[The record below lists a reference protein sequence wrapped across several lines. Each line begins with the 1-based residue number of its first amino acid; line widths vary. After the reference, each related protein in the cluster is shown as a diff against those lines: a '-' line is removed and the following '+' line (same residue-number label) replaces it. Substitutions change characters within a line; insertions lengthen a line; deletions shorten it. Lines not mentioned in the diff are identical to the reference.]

1 MIILIIIFF
10 DKINNCLNNYINN
23 QTWSKGVDFNCAPN
37 RTDSTLQ
44 RTATVPTR
52 YTLQSASATCD
63 YYN

>member
-1 MIILIIIFF
+1 MRN
-10 DKINNCLNNYINN
+10 KINNQNNNQIKN

-44 RTATVPTR
+44 RANTVPIKDPF
-52 YTLQSASATCD
+52 QSGFATCD